1 MRQLEAVITFS
12 LYDWLLF
19 VHIVA
24 AMVWVGGLVAL
35 AAFGTYA
42 LRSGQ
47 PDAVSRFV
55 GSLRVVGPFVL
66 APSSA
71 LVLAFGIWM
80 VIDSSIWDF
89 GQTWIWL
96 ALVLLAAAAVV
107 GAVFLS
113 RSALAAERAVKAGD
127 DAAAAN
133 HLRRWSWGIRVIVV
147 LLVIATWDMVFK
159 PGL

>member
-1 MRQLEAVITFS
+1 MPVVAAS

-42 LRSGQ
+42 LRSGER
-47 PDAVSRFV
+47 DAVARFV

-66 APSSA
+66 APASS
-71 LVLAFGIWM
+71 LVLAIGIWM
-80 VIDSSIWDF
+80 VIDSSAWGF

-96 ALVLLAAAAVV
+96 ALVLLAAAALV

-127 DAAAAN
+127 HAQAADQ
-133 HLRRWSWGIRVIVV
+133 LRRWSWGIRFILLL
-147 LLVIATWDMVFK
+147 LLVATWDMVFK

>member
-1 MRQLEAVITFS
+1 MIAFS

-19 VHIVA
+19 VHIVG

-35 AAFGTYA
+35 AALGNHA
-42 LRSGQ
+42 LRSG
-47 PDAVSRFV
+47 DVARFV

-66 APSSA
+66 APASS

-80 VIDSSIWDF
+80 VLDSSAWDF

-96 ALVLLAAAAVV
+96 ALVLLAAAVVV

-127 DAAAAN
+127 DAQAAT
-133 HLRRWSWGIRVIVV
+133 HLRRWSWGIRLILV

>member
-1 MRQLEAVITFS
+1 MILFS

-19 VHIVA
+19 VHIVG

-35 AAFGTYA
+35 AAFGTQA
-42 LRSGQ
+42 LRSG
-47 PDAVSRFV
+47 DRETVARFV

-71 LVLAFGIWM
+71 LVIAVGIWM
-80 VIDSSIWDF
+80 VIDSSAWDF

-96 ALVLLAAAAVV
+96 GLVLLAGAVLV
-107 GAVFLS
+107 GAAFLS
-113 RSALAAERAVKAGD
+113 RAALAAERALKAGD
-127 DAAAAN
+127 DAEAASQ
-133 HLRRWSWGIRVIVV
+133 LRRWSWGIRLILV
-147 LLVIATWDMVFK
+147 LLVVATWDMVFK

>member
-1 MRQLEAVITFS
+1 MISFS

-19 VHIVA
+19 VHIVG

-35 AAFGTYA
+35 AAFGTHA
-42 LRSGQ
+42 LRSG
-47 PDAVSRFV
+47 DRETVARFV

-66 APSSA
+66 APSSS
-71 LVLAFGIWM
+71 LVLAFGLWL
-80 VIDSSIWDF
+80 VLDSSTSDF

-96 ALVLLAAAAVV
+96 ALALVAAAVLV
-107 GAVFLS
+107 GALVLG

-127 DAAAAN
+127 HARAAK
-133 HLRRWSWGIRVIVV
+133 HMRTWSWGIRLILV
-147 LLVIATWDMVFK
+147 LLVVATWDMVFK

>member
-1 MRQLEAVITFS
+1 MVAFS

-19 VHIVA
+19 LHIVA

-35 AAFGTYA
+35 VAFGTHA
-42 LRSGQ
+42 LRSGDR
-47 PDAVSRFV
+47 DAVARFV

-66 APSSA
+66 APASS
-71 LVLAFGIWM
+71 LVLAFGIWL
-80 VIDSSIWDF
+80 VIDSPAWGF

-96 ALVLLAAAAVV
+96 ALALVAAAVLV
-107 GAVFLS
+107 GALVLG

-127 DAAAAN
+127 HAEAATQ
-133 HLRRWSWGIRVIVV
+133 LRRWSWGIRLILL
-147 LLVIATWDMVFK
+147 LLVVATWDMVFK